1 MSGTVKEAT
10 GRARVQSGLYA
21 FTEEDGLE
29 MENGGSWSALTVE
42 LSADTMILHRTD
54 GGVLRFRRVRDVA
67 GNETPTAGARR
78 DGSPQAPAAG
88 EQFGTL
94 AGLWASPAGLV
105 AGFAPSGRFVW
116 FVPGRT
122 LQGTFR
128 VEGKKIVLQAGRGPI
143 TYGWSR
149 HADRLFLT
157 DEEGNV
163 LELARVALAWGRC
176 PCDVEGRAFVGRTG
190 ERLRFGEKDVMELT
204 SSDGVSVRG
213 RYAFSEGELL
223 VTGIE
228 GFPRMVAC
236 TGGGT
241 LFLKNG
247 GRLFIFLPA
256 GNAGTIPGKSR
267 HPQMPFEGSLR
278 GKWKAQ
284 DGSYWAFFNDGSVN
298 FGPQDRILSGRY
310 STTGNRLKIVLDES
324 GRMLEFTFFVRGT
337 AARLVGQGVAFDL
350 RRNDTRQRGGSGD
363 WFYSPDANP
372 EAYGFTW
379 ENTWSVGTSS
389 GW

>member
-1 MSGTVKEAT
+1 
-10 GRARVQSGLYA
+10 
-21 FTEEDGLE
+21 
-29 MENGGSWSALTVE
+29 
-42 LSADTMILHRTD
+42 
-54 GGVLRFRRVRDVA
+54 
-67 GNETPTAGARR
+67 
-78 DGSPQAPAAG
+78 
-88 EQFGTL
+88 
-94 AGLWASPAGLV
+94 
-105 AGFAPSGRFVW
+105 
-116 FVPGRT
+116 
-122 LQGTFR
+122 

-157 DEEGNV
+157 DEEGNL

-190 ERLRFGEKDVMELT
+190 ERLRFGEKGVMELT

-256 GNAGTIPGKSR
+256 GNAGTIPGEPR
-267 HPQMPFEGSLR
+267 QPQMLFEGSLR

-379 ENTWSVGTSS
+379 DNTWSVGTSS